1 MKKKENDNYYQL
13 ERTNKYNIIGGDGY
27 GFNN

>member
-1 MKKKENDNYYQL
+1 MKKENDNYYQL